1 MGKARLLGMQR
12 KYIPNNRADIL
23 AQKKGYKRQQKW
35 TDGQDDRILRRE
47 AKAAE
52 AAEVEKRETRYG

>member
-1 MGKARLLGMQR
+1 MGKAKLLGMQR

-23 AQKKGYKRQQKW
+23 ARKKGYKRQQKW

-52 AAEVEKRETRYG
+52 VEKRETRYG